1 MIKLIVSGRVGN
13 DAEVKNVGDN
23 TVCSFSVAHTEKIY
37 GPTPSEK
44 VIWITCSIW
53 GERGV
58 KLAPHILKGTFV
70 VVEGAGGVNAYLNK
84 NTGAAEAVIRCMV
97 NSLEFGGKPNG
108 SNESNPATLTG
119 YKNPL
124 TNPAVKELQ
133 RELNLGG
140 VTFEG
145 VDGDLPF

>member
-23 TVCSFSVAHTEKIY
+23 TVCSFSVAHSEKVY
-37 GPTPSEK
+37 GPNPSEK

-70 VVEGAGGVNAYLNK
+70 VVEGSGGVNAYLNK

-119 YKNPL
+119 YTNPIN
-124 TNPAVKELQ
+124 NPAVQELKSKLSL
-133 RELNLGG
+133 E
-140 VTFEG
+140 EE
-145 VDGDLPF
+145 LPF

>member
-23 TVCSFSVAHTEKIY
+23 TVCSFSVAHTEKVY
-37 GPTPSEK
+37 GPNPSEK
-44 VIWITCSIW
+44 VVWITCSIW
-53 GERGV
+53 GERGT

-70 VVEGAGGVNAYLNK
+70 VVEGSGGINAYLNK

-108 SNESNPATLTG
+108 GNESTSATLTG
-119 YKNPL
+119 Y
-124 TNPAVKELQ
+124 TNPINNPSVQELKTK
-133 RELNLGG
+133 LNLD
-140 VTFEG
+140 EE
-145 VDGDLPF
+145 LPF